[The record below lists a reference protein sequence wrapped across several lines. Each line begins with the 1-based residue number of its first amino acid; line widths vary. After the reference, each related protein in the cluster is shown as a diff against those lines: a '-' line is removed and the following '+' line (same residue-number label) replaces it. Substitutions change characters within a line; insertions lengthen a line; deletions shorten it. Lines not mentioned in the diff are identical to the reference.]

1 MGKRV
6 LILRAGT
13 GAGNNLIRS
22 LRTGDPSLFIAG
34 CHDDRFVLKKSTVD
48 RNYLIPPA
56 SHPHFARALRRVIRA
71 EKIDLLIPNSDADV
85 RVVSRLRKKIPCRL
99 FLPRQ
104 ATIELCQDKYELNV
118 FLRSRGLPVPAT
130 YPVTDPRRIAEIF
143 RRFPP
148 RSRVWCRVR
157 RGTAS
162 IGAIP
167 VRTPQQA
174 RSWIRCWEEL
184 RRIPAASFILSEYLP
199 GRDLACQSLWK
210 DGELVLAK
218 TYERLSYFVGGGV
231 PSGVSSVA
239 ALAKTVVEP
248 RLVEVC
254 ASAIRALDGKASGA
268 FSVDLK
274 ENSAGIP
281 CITEINV
288 GRLSSGMSIFDPAG
302 KHNMAITYVRV
313 ALGERVEISEAYDV
327 AEDYYMLRDLDA
339 LPGVFHAEELF
350 EGLEEVWR

>member
-1 MGKRV
+1 MARRV
-6 LILRAGT
+6 LILRAGS

-22 LRTGDPSLFIAG
+22 LRIGDPALFIVG
-34 CHDDRFVLKKSTVD
+34 CHDDRFVLKKSTAD
-48 RNYLIPPA
+48 RNYLLPPA
-56 SHPHFARALRRVIRA
+56 SHRDFSRPLRRVIRA

-85 RVVSRLRKKIPCRL
+85 RAVSSLRTKIPCRL
-99 FLPRQ
+99 FLPRHRM
-104 ATIELCQDKYELNV
+104 IELCQDKYELTV

-130 YPVTDPRRIAEIF
+130 YPVTDPRRIGEIF
-143 RRFPP
+143 RRFP
-148 RSRVWCRVR
+148 RRARVWCRVR

-184 RRIPAASFILSEYLP
+184 RGIPATSFTLSEYLP

-210 DGELVLAK
+210 DGTLVLAK

-248 RLVEVC
+248 GLVELC
-254 ASAIRALDGKASGA
+254 EAAIRALDGKASGA

-274 ENSAGIP
+274 ENAARLP

-288 GRLSSGMSIFDPAG
+288 GRLSSGMNIFDAAG
-302 KHNMAITYVRV
+302 KHRMAATYVRL
-313 ALGERVEISEAYDV
+313 ALGDAVLIPEAYDV

-339 LPGVFHAEELF
+339 LPAVFHAEELF